1 MEQGVETERKPV
13 EKDQQYK
20 TAPLTFVELIESNV
34 LNDNNI
40 EITNINK

>member
-13 EKDQQYK
+13 EEKDPDNIK
-20 TAPLTFVELIESNV
+20 LHPFVELIESNI

-40 EITNINK
+40 EITK